1 MPGKERQNKILR
13 LSLGAAS
20 NARGVAGGGN
30 HLSGKS
36 SKRGL
41 FLRDRSET
49 AAFLLLRASLLLAML
64 ILGIILFDIASKG
77 MGVISWEFLT
87 RMPRSGMTEGG
98 IMPAII
104 GTFYVTLLAAVFAVP
119 LGIAAA
125 VYLNEYARQTW
136 TTRVIRI
143 ALRNLAGV
151 PSIVF
156 GLFGVALFVQWM
168 GFRPSLLAAG
178 MTLGLLTLP
187 VTVTSAEEALKTVPM
202 SFREGGL
209 ALGASRWQ
217 VIRSLVLPPAI
228 PGMLTGVILGLAR
241 AAGETAPILFT
252 GAAFFLPFLP
262 DSVFSQFMALPYH
275 LFILATQHHDIS
287 GVRPLAY
294 GTAFVLLAKVFLLNL
309 GAILL
314 RYHFRRQY
322 RGMK

>member
-1 MPGKERQNKILR
+1 MPKKQSRKLFFDR
-13 LSLGAAS
+13 WKTVPAAQES
-20 NARGVAGGGN
+20 GGGGV
-30 HLSGKS
+30 LKES
-36 SKRGL
+36 SQGRKASSRNS
-41 FLRDRSET
+41 SEMI
-49 AAFLLLRASLLLAML
+49 AFLLLRSSLVLVML
-64 ILGIILFDIASKG
+64 ILGIILYDIASKG
-77 MGVISWEFLT
+77 IGVISWEFLSQ
-87 RMPRSGMTEGG
+87 MPRSGMTEGG
-98 IMPAII
+98 ILPAII
-104 GTFYVTLLAAVFAVP
+104 GTFYVTLLAGFFAVP

-125 VYLNEYARQTW
+125 VYLNEYARQNS
-136 TTRVIRI
+136 TTRLIRI

-187 VTVTSAEEALKTVPM
+187 VTVTAAEEALKTVPM

-209 ALGASRWQ
+209 ALGASKWQ
-217 VIRSLVLPPAI
+217 VIKTLVLPPAI

-262 DSVFSQFMALPYH
+262 ESIFSQFMALPYH

-294 GTAFVLLAKVFLLNL
+294 GTAFVLLGLVFLLNL
-309 GAILL
+309 GAVVL
-314 RYHFRRQY
+314 RYRFRRQY
-322 RGMK
+322 RRRK